1 MLIQNGHNSTQA
13 PAPARLAGDGGP
25 VVVVAP
31 PNAQAPAAAATPVLP
46 QTAPAPVTEL
56 QATPAQLKNVVDNL
70 NQALRQA
77 NKNLEFTV
85 DAETEEPIV
94 KLVDSETGDVIRQY
108 PSEEA
113 LSIARSIDDFQQGLL
128 LKQQA

>member
-1 MLIQNGHNSTQA
+1 MLIQNVNSSTQA
-13 PAPARLAGDGGP
+13 QAPARLAGDGGP

-31 PNAQAPAAAATPVLP
+31 SNAQAQAAVAPVLP
-46 QTAPAPVTEL
+46 QTAVNPVAE
-56 QATPAQLKNVVDNL
+56 QHPSSAQLKSAMDRI
-70 NQALRQA
+70 NQALKQT

-85 DAETEEPIV
+85 DTESKDPVV

-113 LSIARSIDDFQQGLL
+113 LSIARSIDDFQQGMLI
-128 LKQQA
+128 KQKA